1 MKKFYTLLCTVLFT
15 VALVA
20 QAPQKISYQ
29 AVIRNSSNVL
39 VTSTA
44 IGMRISILQGSGSG
58 TAVYVETQSP
68 TTNANGLAAVEIG
81 GGSVVSGVF
90 ANIDWSA
97 GPYFIKTEIAVAP
110 PLTTYTITGTSQLL
124 SVPYALA
131 AKTAASYTETDP
143 VYTAW
148 NKSSGINI
156 TASQVSD
163 FQTTVTNNAAVV
175 ANTAKISYPPADA
188 AKVALLSG
196 TNTGDETAAT
206 IKTKLGITTLSG
218 SNTGDQTLAGL
229 GGVASNAPITSA
241 THTKIT
247 FDTKGLVTA
256 GADATTADIAASAN
270 KNYVTDAQ
278 LTVIGNTSGI
288 NTGDNAINTLYSGLV
303 SNATHTGD
311 ATGATALTV
320 VKINGVALSGLT
332 TGILKNTAGT
342 GAPSIA
348 AAGTDYLAPNGS
360 AALLTGFPT
369 LNQNTT
375 GSAASFT
382 GSLAG
387 QVTGTQSATV
397 VDNAAVIAK
406 LLTGFSSAPG
416 TISASDNILSAFN
429 KLNGNVVALAASNT
443 HYLGESYLGG
453 IIFELYRDNLGNQHG
468 LVVALTETLPASTP
482 WGPVATSTGAV
493 RTWDGAT
500 NTGLMS
506 ASTEVQSYLTGLGG
520 SGWYVPSI
528 DELRLLLNNRFYV
541 NKALQGG
548 GGTLV
553 LYNDYW
559 SSTEIDQDNATS
571 LWFKESHS
579 YIGLKSGLGCIR
591 GIKNF

>member
-39 VTSTA
+39 VASTA

-97 GPYFIKTEIAVAP
+97 GPYFIKTEIAVVP

-143 VYTAW
+143 IYTAW
-148 NKSSGINI
+148 NKSSGISV

-163 FQTTVTNNAAVV
+163 FQTSVTNNAAVLL
-175 ANTAKISYPPADA
+175 NTAKISYPPADA

-229 GGVASNAPITSA
+229 GGVASNPAITA
-241 THTKIT
+241 GTRTKIT

-278 LTVIGNTSGI
+278 LTIIGNTSGT
-288 NTGDNAINTLYSGLV
+288 NTGDNSPNTLYSGFV

-311 ATGATALTV
+311 ATGATALKV
-320 VKINGVALSGLT
+320 VGINNVILSGLA
-332 TGILKNTAGT
+332 TGILKNTTGT
-342 GAPSIA
+342 GVPSIA
-348 AAGTDYLAPNGS
+348 VAGD
-360 AALLTGFPT
+360 FPI

-382 GSLAG
+382 GNLVG
-387 QVTGTQSATV
+387 EVTGTQGATV
-397 VDNAAVIAK
+397 VGNAAVIGK
-406 LLTGFSSAPG
+406 VLTNFTSGPG
-416 TISASDNILSAFN
+416 TITAADNILQAIQ
-429 KLNGNVVALAASNT
+429 KLNGNVVALAASGA

-453 IIFELYRDNLGNQHG
+453 IVFNIYKDNLGNEHG
-468 LVVALTETLPASTP
+468 LVVSLTETAPGSTP
-482 WGPVATSTGAV
+482 WGPIATPTGAT

-500 NTGLMS
+500 NSPLMGP
-506 ASTEVQSYLTGLGG
+506 EVQTYLSGLGA
-520 SGWYVPSI
+520 GWYVPAI
-528 DELRLLLNNRFYV
+528 DELRILINNRFYV

-548 GGTLV
+548 GGTLI

-571 LWFKESHS
+571 LYFREDHS
-579 YIGLKSGLGCIR
+579 YVGPKTGSGCIR
-591 GIKNF
+591 AIKSF